1 MKSSGSEPGQSLM
14 LANGDRKFKLTINK
28 SKKYSRSNDRYV
40 LARIQHLTF
49 LLVNQ
54 NKFVSELYLLPVIE
68 TSC

>member
-14 LANGDRKFKLTINK
+14 LGNGDVKFKLTKIQV
-28 SKKYSRSNDRYV
+28 KKNSRSNDRHV

-54 NKFVSELYLLPVIE
+54 NKFSSELYLLPVIK